1 MTSNPLVS
9 RTFATLRRAEFGF
22 LGVVVYTRVHTPR
35 FCGEPASAGTL
46 LLAGRRIRALRT
58 NWLIVGIISNPE
70 KTGTARLR
78 ETAAPR
84 NTKTAD
90 FSWEIDP
97 WSTSY
102 RGFSPCSR
110 VSGPPSSALSRR
122 PIPSSIVPPGT
133 LSSPQYFNGQRAL
146 P

>member
-1 MTSNPLVS
+1 MTIECSCRLCPTPGMYVVTSIPLVS
-9 RTFATLRRAEFGF
+9 RTRATLRSAEFGF
-22 LGVVVYTRVHTPR
+22 FGVVVYTRVHTPR

-84 NTKTAD
+84 STKTAD

-102 RGFSPCSR
+102 RVFR
-110 VSGPPSSALSRR
+110 VALHRLR
-122 PIPSSIVPPGT
+122 KHPYDDRVV
-133 LSSPQYFNGQRAL
+133 
-146 P
+146 

>member
-1 MTSNPLVS
+1 MISKPFVR
-9 RTFATLRRAEFGF
+9 RTLATLRSAEFGF
-22 LGVVVYTRVHTPR
+22 LGVVVWTRVQTPR

-46 LLAGRRIRALRT
+46 LLAGRRVRAFRT

-90 FSWEIDP
+90 FSWEIGP

-102 RGFSPCSR
+102 RVFSQS
-110 VSGPPSSALSRR
+110 
-122 PIPSSIVPPGT
+122 
-133 LSSPQYFNGQRAL
+133 
-146 P
+146 